1 MNYFLLG
8 FEKLG
13 LSKKKLLS
21 IILLLTCIF
30 ISLYLSDIPFIVN
43 MQNKN
48 YYNKFI
54 MDNKN
59 IYGVLSERGV
69 GEYKFSVASKG
80 KEGMADMSANN
91 IISDIIND
99 SPNAISQFEQLSI
112 VKKIAQMGTYSQ
124 TNKKMLM
131 DIIDSSGNSDSTKI
145 NNLNRFINT
154 YVSGSPPSKN
164 K

>member
-43 MQNKN
+43 MQNKD
-48 YYNKFI
+48 YYNKI
-54 MDNKN
+54 IKDNKN
-59 IYGVLSERGV
+59 IYGILSERGV
-69 GEYKFSVASKG
+69 GEYNFSIASKG

-112 VKKIAQMGTYSQ
+112 VKKIAQIGTYSQ